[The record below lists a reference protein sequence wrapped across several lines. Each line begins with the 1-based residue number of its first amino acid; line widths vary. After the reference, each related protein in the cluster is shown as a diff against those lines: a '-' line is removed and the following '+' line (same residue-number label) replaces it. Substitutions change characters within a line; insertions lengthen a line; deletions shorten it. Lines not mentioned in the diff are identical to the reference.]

1 MYTKLEK
8 LILKG
13 YKTVRELSNF
23 ELRDLSVLIGP
34 NGAGKSNFISFFR
47 MLARMCRTPGELQF
61 HVGESGG
68 ASMLLHDGPSK
79 TREMEA
85 RLLFSGESAD
95 AEYVFRLAFAADD
108 TFVFAEEGAV
118 LFDADGA
125 EVLEW
130 RDSLSGRREP
140 QLLARSDGD
149 ASARGIAD
157 FLRGIRVYQF
167 HDTSSTS
174 RMRAK
179 WDVEDGGELKED
191 GANLAPFLYRLRRD
205 EPRYYRR
212 ITETI
217 RLVLPFF
224 ADFVLEPEGERLL
237 LKWSESGC
245 DKVFSASQAADGMLR
260 AVALVTLLLRPE
272 RELPRIVILDEP
284 ELGLHPYAITIVG
297 GLIRAISKK
306 SQVIVATQSASLVD
320 CFEPDDIVVVERKG
334 RESLFGRLDE
344 DSLGEWLENYS
355 ISELW
360 EKNVIGGRP
369 S

>member
-1 MYTKLEK
+1 MYTKLHK

-13 YKTVRELSNF
+13 FKTVRDLSNF

-108 TFVFAEEGAV
+108 TFVFAEEGAT

-224 ADFVLEPEGERLL
+224 ADFVLEPESERLL
-237 LKWSESGC
+237 LKWSESGS
-245 DKVFSASQAADGMLR
+245 DKVFSAS
-260 AVALVTLLLRPE
+260 
-272 RELPRIVILDEP
+272 
-284 ELGLHPYAITIVG
+284 
-297 GLIRAISKK
+297 
-306 SQVIVATQSASLVD
+306 
-320 CFEPDDIVVVERKG
+320 
-334 RESLFGRLDE
+334 
-344 DSLGEWLENYS
+344 
-355 ISELW
+355 
-360 EKNVIGGRP
+360 
-369 S
+369 